1 MTAPDDRPQADGT
14 GVAFDSET
22 AFRIAA
28 RRNRLLGRWAAE
40 RMQLT
45 PEETDA
51 YAREIV
57 HAEFEEGGDE
67 AVLRKLL
74 GDLTAAGVDIDEAAL
89 RIALDEQNIIARR
102 QLMSEN

>member
-1 MTAPDDRPQADGT
+1 MTDPDDRQHGKDAQF
-14 GVAFDSET
+14 AFDGEI

-45 PEETDA
+45 QEETDA
-51 YAREIV
+51 YAREII

-67 AVLRKLL
+67 AVIRKLL
-74 GDLTAAGVDIDEAAL
+74 GDLTGAGVETDEAAL
-89 RIALDEQNIIARR
+89 RTALDEQNIVARR